1 MYENIQI
8 SNKSKQG
15 LIYKEKYISTGCDIS
30 IPKYV
35 NMGKSLYTI
44 NKLQYIYC
52 R

>member
-15 LIYKEKYISTGCDIS
+15 LIYKEKYMCTGCDIS

-35 NMGKSLYTI
+35 NLCKNIYTI
-44 NKLQYIYC
+44 NKM
-52 R
+52 